1 MYPEILP
8 PLLSDVPEE
17 ERRRVEPKK
26 PLKQVYKD
34 FTTVPIPLPVW
45 LWIWRV
51 RWPRGLNRTGELMEQ
66 AQDKEKEGDVARER
80 M

>member
-34 FTTVPIPLPVW
+34 FTTVPILRPLTAFQS
-45 LWIWRV
+45 R
-51 RWPRGLNRTGELMEQ
+51 N
-66 AQDKEKEGDVARER
+66 
-80 M
+80 

>member
-1 MYPEILP
+1 MYPEMLA

-34 FTTVPIPLPVW
+34 FTTVPILRPLTAFQS
-45 LWIWRV
+45 R
-51 RWPRGLNRTGELMEQ
+51 N
-66 AQDKEKEGDVARER
+66 
-80 M
+80 